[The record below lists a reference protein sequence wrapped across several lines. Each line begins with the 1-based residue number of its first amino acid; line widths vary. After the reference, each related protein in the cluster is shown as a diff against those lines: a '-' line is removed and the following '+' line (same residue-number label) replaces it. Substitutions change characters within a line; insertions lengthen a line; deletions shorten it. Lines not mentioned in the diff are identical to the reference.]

1 MVLLQIFFSLLI
13 ATSFSQEETRDPA
26 QAPRVGEITAE
37 DQERVRTRVNTL
49 DMTSISF
56 GPAWAS
62 DVNND
67 DLFYSIHLGRNWE
80 VSTNAEIRLNL
91 DGALAS
97 KNEGNWL
104 AATVGAGYMFSVED
118 ISPVAGAEF
127 GYGYAHA
134 DGLKDPSGFV
144 LGGYLGVRFFRSA
157 TAQMSLE
164 GFFQTILHDENAML
178 SGLRLGVLF

>member
-1 MVLLQIFFSLLI
+1 MFLIQILM
-13 ATSFSQEETRDPA
+13 SFGLAISSAQEEVREPA
-26 QAPRVGEITAE
+26 QSPRVGEISWE

-49 DMTSISF
+49 DLTSVSF

-67 DLFYSIHLGRNWE
+67 DLFYALHLGRNWE
-80 VSTNAEIRLNL
+80 VSPNAEIRLSL

-97 KNEGNWL
+97 KNEGSWL
-104 AATVGAGYMFSVED
+104 SATVGAGYLFSVEN
-118 ISPVAGAEF
+118 ISPIVGAEF

-134 DGLKDPSGFV
+134 DGRDDPNGFV
-144 LGGYLGVRFFRSA
+144 IGGFLGMRFFRSA

-164 GFFQTILHDENAML
+164 GFFQTILHDENAVL
-178 SGLRLGVLF
+178 SGLRVGILF

>member
-1 MVLLQIFFSLLI
+1 MFLAQFLFGVFM
-13 ATSFSQEETRDPA
+13 ATSFAQEPVREPA
-26 QAPRVGEITAE
+26 QGPRVGEISAE

-49 DMTSISF
+49 DMTSVSF

-67 DLFYSIHLGRNWE
+67 DLFYALHLGRNWE
-80 VSTNAEIRLNL
+80 VSTNAEIRLSL

-104 AATVGAGYMFSVED
+104 SATVGAGYLFSVED
-118 ISPVAGAEF
+118 ISPVAGLEF

-144 LGGYLGVRFFRSA
+144 LGGFLGARFFRTA

-164 GFFQTILHDENAML
+164 GFFQTILHDENAMI
-178 SGLRLGVLF
+178 SGLRLGILF